1 MGEDYSGMCRKV
13 WVTTSFAWQALLLLT
28 PLSTNAAETT
38 ATDATAMETARTTVA
53 EYFNKGAQPQI
64 QQAAWTAR
72 NIFNVGVHYM
82 GADESAVADEV
93 CKVLASHGV
102 AANTRVRVIDIN
114 SMGSDPKRWDVVGQA
129 SCP

>member
-1 MGEDYSGMCRKV
+1 MGRKV
-13 WVTTSFAWQALLLLT
+13 WVTTSFAWQALLLLV

-38 ATDATAMETARTTVA
+38 ATDATAMEAARTTVA

-82 GADESAVADEV
+82 GADESAVAVEV

-102 AANTRVRVIDIN
+102 AANTKVRVIDIN
-114 SMGSDPKRWDVVGQA
+114 SMGSDQKRWDVVGQA
-129 SCP
+129 SCR

>member
-13 WVTTSFAWQALLLLT
+13 WVTTSFAWQALLLLV

-38 ATDATAMETARTTVA
+38 ATDATAMEAARTTVA

-102 AANTRVRVIDIN
+102 AANTKVRVIDIN

-129 SCP
+129 SCR